1 MTELTEVD
9 VVDEL
14 DNVTDQ
20 YVGPST
26 LWIANLITRTVRYR
40 QGWFWTTAFC
50 HGGDSQEL
58 AFRHRPDGNG
68 IDVRCHTRG
77 CSRDVA
83 IAGLEA
89 ATGVAIDSA
98 YTPTSR
104 PAGRF
109 GWLMRSLVWWGTA
122 ALLLAVALLLGLGL
136 QAAILTWLGYGIG
149 GLLIGRPLP
158 RRLARKSTR

>member
-1 MTELTEVD
+1 MTETE

-20 YVGPST
+20 YVGPSA
-26 LWIANLITRTVRYR
+26 LWIANLITSTVRYR
-40 QGWFWTTAFC
+40 QGWFWTTTAFC
-50 HGGDSQEL
+50 HGGDSQGL

-77 CSRDVA
+77 CSRDVV

-104 PAGRF
+104 STDRF
-109 GWLMRSLVWWGTA
+109 GWLMRSLVWWVTA
-122 ALLLAVALLLGLGL
+122 ALLLAMALLLGLGL
-136 QAAILTWLGYGIG
+136 QGAILTWIGYGMG
-149 GLLIGRPLP
+149 GVLIGRPMT
-158 RRLARKSTR
+158 RRRIGRPTH